1 MTLLKSLS
9 FLDFKNTVAVSFRFL
24 TELDFSIR
32 EGEAKTKRILTLE
45 LFNLC
50 NRIAIGEI
58 TVRYIVFL

>member
-9 FLDFKNTVAVSFRFL
+9 FLDFKNTVAVSFQFL
-24 TELDFSIR
+24 TELDFSIS
-32 EGEAKTKRILTLE
+32 EAKTKRILTLE

-50 NRIAIGEI
+50 NRIAIGQI